1 MGYISISMATVEDFR
16 NEWDNSLPYVVAYT
30 SGSTGAPKEI
40 QLPKSDMLR
49 SAEATVRRFG
59 ISRDSVL
66 GLPLSVDYI
75 AGKMMCVRT
84 WISGAELVTMPVSNR
99 LVIDRR
105 YDLLAIVP
113 SQVDSLIESC
123 SNPTLCGNIIIG
135 GAALDENRRRALIE
149 REFKA
154 YQTYGMTET
163 CSHVALQDISD
174 ESKLYRAMPGISFET
189 DPRGCLVIIAP
200 GFSFGRLV
208 TNDIVDLVGVSS
220 FKWLG
225 RYDNVINSGGI
236 KIAAEQLETEIT
248 PIIGCPF
255 YVTAAPDEKWG
266 EVPVVV
272 AVCSQGECD
281 GILARLKANIDH
293 RRCPK
298 KIVAVNQMDYTANG
312 KIIRKK
318 LSEII
323 SRIC

>member
-1 MGYISISMATVEDFR
+1 MEYIGIRMATVEDFR
-16 NEWDNSLPYVVAYT
+16 TEWDNSLPYVVAHT
-30 SGSTGAPKEI
+30 SGSTGVPKEI
-40 QLPKSDMLR
+40 RLPKSDMLR

-75 AGKMMCVRT
+75 AGKMMCVRA

-113 SQVDSLIESC
+113 SQVDSLIESD

-149 REFKA
+149 RGFNA

-236 KIAAEQLETEIT
+236 KIAAEQLETEIS
-248 PIIGCPF
+248 PIISCPF

-281 GILARLKANIDH
+281 SILARLKANIDH